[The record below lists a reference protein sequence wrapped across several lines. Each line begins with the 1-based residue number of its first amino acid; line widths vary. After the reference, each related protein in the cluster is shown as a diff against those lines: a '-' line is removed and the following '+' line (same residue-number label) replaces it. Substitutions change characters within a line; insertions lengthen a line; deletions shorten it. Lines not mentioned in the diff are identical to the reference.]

1 MDEKHNR
8 IEKQRVREM
17 CEIERHENEIS
28 KIKPNYSKNKIG
40 ARMYRELQQE

>member
-17 CEIERHENEIS
+17 CEIERHEKRDKQNE
-28 KIKPNYSKNKIG
+28 
-40 ARMYRELQQE
+40 A